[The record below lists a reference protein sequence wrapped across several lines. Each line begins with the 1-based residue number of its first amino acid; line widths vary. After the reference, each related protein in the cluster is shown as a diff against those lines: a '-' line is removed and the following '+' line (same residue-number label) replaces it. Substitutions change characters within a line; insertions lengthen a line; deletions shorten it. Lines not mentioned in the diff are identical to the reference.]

1 MKYKPASTIRIYPG
15 VIVGD
20 RSIIDSGVVL
30 GYPPFGE
37 NLGKSKLVIGSD
49 VFIRTNTVI
58 YGNSTI
64 GNNFQCGH
72 NVVIRELNEIGN
84 DVLIH
89 SGSQIFPRNKI
100 GNRVSIH
107 ANCFLEGVTLEDG
120 VVLGPNVVFT
130 DDLHPKCPRY
140 LECVGG
146 VVVRKKAKIGA
157 NSTILPGVSIG
168 EGALVGSG
176 SVVTKDVSAG
186 SVVVGNPARVIKNV
200 NELKCIRGF
209 YKIPYE
215 WEK

>member
-1 MKYKPASTIRIYPG
+1 MTYKPISTVRIYPR
-15 VIVGD
+15 VTIGD
-20 RSIIDSGVVL
+20 RSIMDDGVVL

-37 NLGKSKLVIGSD
+37 DPGKSKLVIGSD
-49 VFIRTNTVI
+49 AFIRTNTVI

-100 GNRVSIH
+100 GDNVSIH
-107 ANCFLEGVTLEDG
+107 ANCFLEGVTLEDD
-120 VVLGPNVVFT
+120 VVLGPNVIFT
-130 DDLHPKCPRY
+130 DDLHPRCPKY
-140 LECVGG
+140 LECVRGA
-146 VVVRKKAKIGA
+146 VVRRGAKIGA

-176 SVVTKDVSAG
+176 SVVTKDVLAG
-186 SVVVGNPARVIKNV
+186 SVVVGNPARVIKMV
-200 NELKCIRGF
+200 LDLKCIKGF
-209 YKIPYE
+209 YNIPYE

>member
-1 MKYKPASTIRIYPG
+1 MKYKPISTARIYPG
-15 VIVGD
+15 VTIGD
-20 RSIIDSGVVL
+20 RSILDDGVVL
-30 GYPPFGE
+30 GYPLFGE
-37 NLGKSKLVIGSD
+37 NPGGSKLVIGSG

-72 NVVIRELNEIGN
+72 NVIIRELNEIGN

-107 ANCFLEGVTLEDG
+107 ANCFLEGVTLEDD
-120 VVLGPNVVFT
+120 VVLGPNVIFT
-130 DDLHPKCPRY
+130 DDLHPRCPKY

-146 VVVRKKAKIGA
+146 AVVRRGAKIGA

-168 EGALVGSG
+168 KGVLVGSG
-176 SVVTKDVSAG
+176 SVVTKDILAG
-186 SVVVGNPARVIKNV
+186 SVVVGNPARVIKKISDL
-200 NELKCIRGF
+200 ECIKGF
-209 YKIPYE
+209 YNIPYE

>member
-1 MKYKPASTIRIYPG
+1 MKYKSISKARIYPG
-15 VIVGD
+15 VIIGD
-20 RSIIDSGVVL
+20 RSIIDNGVVL

-37 NLGKSKLVIGSD
+37 GLGKSKLVMGSD

-64 GNNFQCGH
+64 GHNFQCGH

-100 GNRVSIH
+100 GNKVSIH

-120 VVLGPNVVFT
+120 VVLGPNVIFT
-130 DDLHPKCPRY
+130 DDLHPRCPRY

-146 VVVRKKAKIGA
+146 AVVSKRAKIGA

-176 SVVTKDVSAG
+176 SVVTKDVLAG
-186 SVVVGNPARVIKNV
+186 SVVVGNPARAIKKTSDL
-200 NELKCIRGF
+200 ECIKGF
-209 YKIPYE
+209 YNIPYE